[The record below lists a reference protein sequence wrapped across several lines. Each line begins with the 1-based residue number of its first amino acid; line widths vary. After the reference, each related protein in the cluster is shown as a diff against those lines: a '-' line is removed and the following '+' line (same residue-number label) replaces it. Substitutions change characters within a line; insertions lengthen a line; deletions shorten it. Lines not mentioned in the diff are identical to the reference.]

1 MSLQK
6 GFSTSHICSQLIRAD
21 KTHHG
26 SNPGAQITVVT
37 EEALQV
43 IRVQE
48 LLLAGIGLENF
59 WISQQYIFSNY
70 YKENKEK

>member
-1 MSLQK
+1 MSFQK
-6 GFSTSHICSQLIRAD
+6 GFCTSHVCSQLIRAN

-26 SNPGAQITVVT
+26 SNPRAEITVVT

-48 LLLAGIGLENF
+48 FLLAGIGLENLG
-59 WISQQYIFSNY
+59 
-70 YKENKEK
+70 